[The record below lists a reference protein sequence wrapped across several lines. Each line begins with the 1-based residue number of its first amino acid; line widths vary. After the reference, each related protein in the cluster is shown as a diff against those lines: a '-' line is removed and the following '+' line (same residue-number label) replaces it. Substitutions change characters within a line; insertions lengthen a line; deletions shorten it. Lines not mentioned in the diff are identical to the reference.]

1 MHLKA
6 DADHV
11 VVAAQNRQLSNKMAT
26 VYLALGANLNAPRE
40 QLNNA
45 ILALQTL
52 PHCELISVSHHYA
65 SKPMGPQDQPDY
77 VNAVAAI
84 KTSLLP
90 EQLLDFTQKIELDHG
105 RVRKEERWGPRT
117 LDIDI
122 LLFGNQVI
130 NTERLTVPHYGLTER
145 EFVVYP
151 LLEIAPD
158 ITLPT
163 GKRLTDITATLAL
176 NELQQLPL

>member
-1 MHLKA
+1 ME
-6 DADHV
+6 
-11 VVAAQNRQLSNKMAT
+11 T
-26 VYLALGANLNAPRE
+26 VYLGLGANLNAPRE
-40 QLNNA
+40 QLDNA

-52 PHCELISVSHHYA
+52 PHCEFISVSRHYA

>member
-1 MHLKA
+1 MEL
-6 DADHV
+6 
-11 VVAAQNRQLSNKMAT
+11 
-26 VYLALGANLNAPRE
+26 VYLGLGANLNAPRD

-45 ILALQTL
+45 VAALQGL
-52 PHCELISVSHHYA
+52 PDSEFVAVSHHYA

-84 KTSLLP
+84 RTSLSP
-90 EQLLDFTQKIELDHG
+90 EQLLDLTQQIELEHG
-105 RVRKEERWGPRT
+105 RVRKQERWGPRT

-122 LLFGNQVI
+122 LLFGEQLI

-151 LLEIAPD
+151 LLEIAPEL
-158 ITLPT
+158 ILPT
-163 GKRLTDITATLAL
+163 GITLSTLTTTLAL